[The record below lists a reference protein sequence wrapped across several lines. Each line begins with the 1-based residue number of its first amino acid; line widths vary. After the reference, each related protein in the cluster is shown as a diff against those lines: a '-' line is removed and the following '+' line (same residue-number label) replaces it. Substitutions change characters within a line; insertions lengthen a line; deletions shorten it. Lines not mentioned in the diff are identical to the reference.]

1 MIETEEN
8 INLKSEEIKSDKVF
22 EDFNCSYSL
31 SEESSVEGK
40 LCYSENFIEFI
51 SEREENKAHIDYK
64 NINNI
69 ILNNTDNIEIETNEK
84 KFIFFSFQDSKTVFE
99 KIDMV
104 YKLYNGKVK
113 KEEKDSVTKSD
124 SGYSDN
130 DVDDENNKTILSS
143 KYSTNSSISNDA
155 SVKEDNNIKTL
166 KVIQSSS
173 NIKKL
178 HLNDEKDEK
187 KEIIRNNSSN
197 DLKIS
202 KKLDFL
208 EPKENEENHIIPEKI
223 KFNKIDTNID
233 ALICTKIINL
243 PPKEFFEKYQT
254 NKNKETSYHAYY
266 DYVGEYSE
274 VEVPEWEP
282 LEKKE
287 NEIQKYQR
295 KEKFCISL
303 HGVPLINKSHVE
315 KTCEYW
321 VDNNGTYFFHTL
333 SISTG
338 VPLSDKFTVETTSE
352 FHPYMNNTKTV
363 FRTYQRTNI
372 IKWTIFKMALI
383 YQGKKTYT
391 QEIEK
396 WLKFITEKGDKIEG
410 DYEA

>member
-84 KFIFFSFQDSKTVFE
+84 KFIFFSFQDSKTVFD

-396 WLKFITEKGDKIEG
+396 WFKFITEKGDKIEG

>member
-31 SEESSVEGK
+31 SEKSSVEGK

-51 SEREENKAHIDYK
+51 SEREENMAHIDYK

-84 KFIFFSFQDSKTVFE
+84 KFNFFSFQDSKTVFD

-124 SGYSDN
+124 SAYSDN

-233 ALICTKIINL
+233 AIICTKIINL

-396 WLKFITEKGDKIEG
+396 WFKFITEKGDKIEG

>member
-51 SEREENKAHIDYK
+51 SEREENKVHIDYK

-84 KFIFFSFQDSKTVFE
+84 KFNFFSFQDSKTVFD

-124 SGYSDN
+124 SAYSDN

-396 WLKFITEKGDKIEG
+396 WFKFITEKGDKIEG

>member
-84 KFIFFSFQDSKTVFE
+84 NFNFFSFQDSKTVFD

-130 DVDDENNKTILSS
+130 DVDDENNKAILSS

-396 WLKFITEKGDKIEG
+396 WFKFITEKGDKIEG
-410 DYEA
+410 DYEV

>member
-8 INLKSEEIKSDKVF
+8 INLKTEEIKSDKVF
-22 EDFNCSYSL
+22 ENFNCSYSL

-84 KFIFFSFQDSKTVFE
+84 KFIFFSFKDSKTVFE

-396 WLKFITEKGDKIEG
+396 WFKFITEKGDKIEG

>member
-8 INLKSEEIKSDKVF
+8 INLKTEEIKSDKVF
-22 EDFNCSYSL
+22 ENFNCSYSL

-84 KFIFFSFQDSKTVFE
+84 KFIFFSFKDSKTVFE

-254 NKNKETSYHAYY
+254 NKNKETSYRAYY

-396 WLKFITEKGDKIEG
+396 WFKFITEKGDKIEG

>member
-1 MIETEEN
+1 
-8 INLKSEEIKSDKVF
+8 
-22 EDFNCSYSL
+22 
-31 SEESSVEGK
+31 
-40 LCYSENFIEFI
+40 
-51 SEREENKAHIDYK
+51 
-64 NINNI
+64 
-69 ILNNTDNIEIETNEK
+69 
-84 KFIFFSFQDSKTVFE
+84 
-99 KIDMV
+99 MV
-104 YKLYNGKVK
+104 YKLYIGKEK
-113 KEEKDSVTKSD
+113 KEEKDCLTKSD
-124 SGYSDN
+124 SGNSDN
-130 DVDDENNKTILSS
+130 DVDDENNKTIPSS
-143 KYSTNSSISNDA
+143 KYSSNSSLSNDA
-155 SVKEDNNIKTL
+155 SVKDDNNIETPKI
-166 KVIQSSS
+166 IQSSS

-187 KEIIRNNSSN
+187 TEIIRNNSSN

-208 EPKENEENHIIPEKI
+208 EPKENEEKHIIPEKL
-223 KFNKIDTNID
+223 KFNKIDPNLDSI
-233 ALICTKIINL
+233 ICTKIINL

-274 VEVPEWEP
+274 VEVQDWVP

-303 HGVPLINKSHVE
+303 HGVPLINKSHVV

-321 VDNNGTYFFHTL
+321 VDNNGTIFFHTL
-333 SISTG
+333 SVSTG

-372 IKWTIFKMALI
+372 IKWTIFKKALV

-391 QEIEK
+391 TEIEK

>member
-51 SEREENKAHIDYK
+51 SEREENMAHIDYK

-84 KFIFFSFQDSKTVFE
+84 KFIFFSFQDSKTVFD

-233 ALICTKIINL
+233 AIICTKIINL

-396 WLKFITEKGDKIEG
+396 WFKFITEKGDKIEG

>member
-1 MIETEEN
+1 MIETEKN
-8 INLKSEEIKSDKVF
+8 INLNSEEIKSDKVF
-22 EDFNCSYSL
+22 EEFTCSYSL
-31 SEESSVEGK
+31 SEENSVEGK
-40 LCYSENFIEFI
+40 LYYTENYIEFK
-51 SEREENKAHIDYK
+51 SEKEENKVYIDYK
-64 NINNI
+64 DINLITLNNGNNI
-69 ILNNTDNIEIETNEK
+69 EVETNEK
-84 KFIFFSFQDSKTVFE
+84 KFNFFSFDDSKTVFD
-99 KIDMV
+99 KIDMIH
-104 YKLYNGKVK
+104 KLYNGKEK
-113 KEEKDSVTKSD
+113 KEEKDSITKSD
-124 SGYSDN
+124 SLNSDN
-130 DVDDENNKTILSS
+130 DVDDENNKTLTSS
-143 KYSTNSSISNDA
+143 KYSLNSSISNDA
-155 SVKEDNNIKTL
+155 SLKEDNNIKTL
-166 KVIQSSS
+166 KVTQSTN

-187 KEIIRNNSSN
+187 TEIIRNNSSN
-197 DLKIS
+197 DLKVS

-208 EPKENEENHIIPEKI
+208 EPNEKEENPTIPEKI
-223 KFNKIDTNID
+223 EFNKIDPNLDSI
-233 ALICTKIINL
+233 ICTKIINL
-243 PPKEFFEKYQT
+243 SPKEFFEKYQT

-274 VEVPEWEP
+274 IEVPDWEP

-287 NEIQKYQR
+287 DEIQKYQR

-333 SISTG
+333 SVSTG